1 LKSFQDGYFT
11 GPKHDVF
18 FTKDCPP
25 MRQNLPVTSR
35 ERTFASEQ
43 RLISATDIQG
53 NIQFCN
59 DAFVD
64 ISGFSREE
72 LIGQPHNLVRHP
84 DMPEP
89 VFAGMWDYLKKGQCW
104 MGIVKNRCKNGDYY
118 WVNAYVTP
126 ILQHGKVVG
135 FESVRVKP
143 TTEQVSRAQHVYQL
157 MKEGKSVAGSML
169 AQSWQLPVGLAA
181 VLAITVGAATLF
193 GHYGA
198 GVAATLSSLGL
209 LSVERASI
217 QKAQQKLKAQ
227 LSSPFLCPVASQVFT
242 GNSGAWAQLE
252 LALITEG
259 AHLRTVLTRL
269 EDAALLASK
278 ESSQAHNLSK
288 ATLASISS
296 QQHETDQTATAMN
309 QMTHTIAE
317 VAQNVQ
323 LTSNQAVNANELTSQ
338 GQLVAQQT
346 KDAIHALSKVV
357 QAISIAVTDLA
368 AQTSSITQ
376 AAEIIQQIAEQT
388 NLLALNAAIE
398 AARAGEQGR
407 GFAVVADEVRHLAQ
421 RTQESTKQIQQI
433 IKNLQLGAS
442 SAVTAANDGV
452 KATEL
457 GVAKVIETES
467 MLHGIMEAVNIIA
480 KMGHQIAV
488 AVEEQAHVS
497 EDINRQVSRIADLA
511 GDSYQQ
517 SEQAAAVSNDLERNA
532 ESLYQLVE
540 RFKK

>member
-1 LKSFQDGYFT
+1 
-11 GPKHDVF
+11 
-18 FTKDCPP
+18 
-25 MRQNLPVTSR
+25 MRQNLPVTTR
-35 ERTFASEQ
+35 ERTFPSEQ
-43 RLISATDIQG
+43 RLISATDVQG

-59 DAFVD
+59 DAFVE

-72 LIGQPHNLVRHP
+72 LIGKPHNLVRHP

-89 VFAGMWDYLKKGQCW
+89 VFAGMWDYLKKGHCW
-104 MGIVKNRCKNGDYY
+104 MGVVKNRCKNGDYY

-143 TTEQVSRAQHVYQL
+143 TAEQVSRAQQIYQQ
-157 MKEGKSVAGSML
+157 MKEGKTVGTGML
-169 AQSWQLPVGLAA
+169 QHSWQLPAGLAT
-181 VLAITVGAATLF
+181 VLALTMGGSMLF
-193 GHYGA
+193 GHIGA
-198 GVAATLSSLGL
+198 GVMAACSTLALFSI
-209 LSVERASI
+209 ERASVHR
-217 QKAQQKLKAQ
+217 AQQKLKGQ
-227 LSSPFLCPVASQVFT
+227 LSSPFLCPVATQVYT
-242 GNSGAWAQLE
+242 GKSGDWAQME

-269 EDAALLASK
+269 EDAAMLASK
-278 ESSQAHNLSK
+278 ESARAHSLSK
-288 ATLASISS
+288 STLNSIAS

-323 LTSNQAVNANELTSQ
+323 LTSNQAANANDLTSQ
-338 GQLVAQQT
+338 GQQVAIQT
-346 KDAIHALSKVV
+346 KDAIQALAKSV
-357 QAISIAVTDLA
+357 QAISQAVTDLA
-368 AQTSSITQ
+368 TQTSSITQ
-376 AAEIIQQIAEQT
+376 AADIIQQIAEQT

-407 GFAVVADEVRHLAQ
+407 GFAVVADEVRHLAK
-421 RTQESTKQIQQI
+421 RTQESTKQIQEI

-442 SAVTAANDGV
+442 SAVSAASDGM

-457 GVAKVIETES
+457 GVSKVIETET
-467 MLHGIMEAVNIIA
+467 MLQGIMDAVNIIA

-517 SEQAAAVSNDLERNA
+517 SEQAASVSSELEQNA

>member
-1 LKSFQDGYFT
+1 MYIFNNWRRCLEFDDSSTSLSLKSFQDGYFT

-84 DMPEP
+84 DMPEL

-209 LSVERASI
+209 LSVE
-217 QKAQQKLKAQ
+217 
-227 LSSPFLCPVASQVFT
+227 C
-242 GNSGAWAQLE
+242 
-252 LALITEG
+252 
-259 AHLRTVLTRL
+259 
-269 EDAALLASK
+269 
-278 ESSQAHNLSK
+278 
-288 ATLASISS
+288 
-296 QQHETDQTATAMN
+296 
-309 QMTHTIAE
+309 
-317 VAQNVQ
+317 
-323 LTSNQAVNANELTSQ
+323 
-338 GQLVAQQT
+338 
-346 KDAIHALSKVV
+346 
-357 QAISIAVTDLA
+357 
-368 AQTSSITQ
+368 
-376 AAEIIQQIAEQT
+376 
-388 NLLALNAAIE
+388 
-398 AARAGEQGR
+398 
-407 GFAVVADEVRHLAQ
+407 
-421 RTQESTKQIQQI
+421 
-433 IKNLQLGAS
+433 
-442 SAVTAANDGV
+442 
-452 KATEL
+452 
-457 GVAKVIETES
+457 
-467 MLHGIMEAVNIIA
+467 
-480 KMGHQIAV
+480 
-488 AVEEQAHVS
+488 
-497 EDINRQVSRIADLA
+497 
-511 GDSYQQ
+511 
-517 SEQAAAVSNDLERNA
+517 
-532 ESLYQLVE
+532 
-540 RFKK
+540 

>member
-1 LKSFQDGYFT
+1 
-11 GPKHDVF
+11 
-18 FTKDCPP
+18 
-25 MRQNLPVTSR
+25 MRQNLPVTSK
-35 ERTFASEQ
+35 ERTFPAEQ
-43 RLISATDIQG
+43 RLISSTDVRG
-53 NIQFCN
+53 NILYCN

-64 ISGFSREE
+64 ISGFSRDE

-84 DMPEP
+84 DMPEA
-89 VFAGMWDYLKKGQCW
+89 VFAGMWDYLKTGKCW
-104 MGIVKNRCKNGDYY
+104 MGVVKNRCKNGDYY

-126 ILQHGKVVG
+126 ILQHGQLAG

-143 TTEQVSRAQHVYQL
+143 TVEQVQRAEQMYRRMQ
-157 MKEGKSVAGSML
+157 EGKKPAG
-169 AQSWQLPVGLAA
+169 QLLPESLHVPLGAAA
-181 VLAITVGAATLF
+181 VMVITVAAAGWL
-193 GHYGA
+193 GQYGA
-198 GVAATLSSLGL
+198 GVAAAVSSFAM
-209 LSVERASI
+209 VWFERAGTTR
-217 QKAQQKLKAQ
+217 AKLQLQAQ
-227 LSSPFLCPVASQVFT
+227 LSNPFLCPVASQVYT
-242 GNSGAWAQLE
+242 GKSNSWGRLE
-252 LALITEG
+252 LALVTEA

-278 ESSQAHNLSK
+278 ESAHAHQLSE
-288 ATLASISS
+288 ATLGSISS
-296 QQHETDQTATAMN
+296 QQQEMDQTATAMN

-323 LTSNQAVNANELTSQ
+323 LTSNQAANANDLTGQ

-346 KDAIHALSKVV
+346 KDAINALARTV
-357 QAISIAVTDLA
+357 QAISSAVTDLA
-368 AQTSSITQ
+368 TQTSSITQ

-421 RTQESTKQIQQI
+421 RTQESTKQIQMI
-433 IKNLQLGAS
+433 INNLQSGA
-442 SAVTAANDGV
+442 TAAVSAATEGMH
-452 KATEL
+452 ATEL
-457 GVAKVIETES
+457 GVAKVQETEQ

-511 GDSYQQ
+511 GDSYHN
-517 SEQAAAVSNDLERNA
+517 SEQAAAVSSDLERNA

>member
-1 LKSFQDGYFT
+1 
-11 GPKHDVF
+11 
-18 FTKDCPP
+18 
-25 MRQNLPVTSR
+25 MRQNLPVTTR
-35 ERTFASEQ
+35 ERTFAAEQ
-43 RLISATDIQG
+43 RLISATDVQG

-59 DAFVD
+59 DAFVE

-72 LIGQPHNLVRHP
+72 LIGKPHNLVRHP
-84 DMPEP
+84 DMPEA
-89 VFAGMWDYLKKGQCW
+89 VFAGMWDYLKQGQCW

-143 TTEQVSRAQHVYQL
+143 TAEQVSRAQQAYQL
-157 MKEGKSVAGSML
+157 MKDGKSITSGAWTS
-169 AQSWQLPVGLAA
+169 SWQLP
-181 VLAITVGAATLF
+181 
-193 GHYGA
+193 A
-198 GVAATLSSLGL
+198 GVAAAFAVTVGGSWLFGSYGAGIAAALASFGLVSL
-209 LSVERASI
+209 ERAAMHSS
-217 QKAQQKLKAQ
+217 QQKLKAK
-227 LSSPFLCPVASQVFT
+227 LSSPFMCPVASQVYT
-242 GNSGAWAQLE
+242 GRSDHWAQLE

-269 EDAALLASK
+269 EDAAMLASK
-278 ESSQAHNLSK
+278 ESARAHHLSK
-288 ATLASISS
+288 ATLQSITS
-296 QQHETDQTATAMN
+296 QQNETDQTATAMN

-323 LTSNQAVNANELTSQ
+323 LTSNQAANANDLTNQ
-338 GQLVAQQT
+338 GQHVAQQT
-346 KDAIHALSKVV
+346 KDAIQALARAV
-357 QAISIAVTDLA
+357 QAISSAVTELA
-368 AQTSSITQ
+368 TQTSSITQ
-376 AAEIIQQIAEQT
+376 AADIIQQIAEQT

-407 GFAVVADEVRHLAQ
+407 GFAVVADEVRNLAK
-421 RTQESTKQIQQI
+421 RTQESTKQIQEI
-433 IKNLQLGAS
+433 IKNLQLGAT
-442 SAVTAANDGV
+442 SAVSAANDGM

-457 GVAKVIETES
+457 GVSKVIETET
-467 MLHGIMEAVNIIA
+467 MLQGIMDAVNIIA

-511 GDSYQQ
+511 GESYQQ
-517 SEQAAAVSNDLERNA
+517 SEQAASVSSDLEQNA

>member
-1 LKSFQDGYFT
+1 
-11 GPKHDVF
+11 
-18 FTKDCPP
+18 
-25 MRQNLPVTSR
+25 MRQNLPVTSK
-35 ERTFASEQ
+35 ERTFAAEQ
-43 RLISATDIQG
+43 RLISATDVQG

-59 DAFVD
+59 DAFVE
-64 ISGFSREE
+64 ISGFTREE

-89 VFAGMWDYLKKGQCW
+89 IFASMWDYLKKGQCW

-126 ILQHGKVVG
+126 VLQHGKVVG
-135 FESVRVKP
+135 FESVRVRP
-143 TTEQVSRAQHVYQL
+143 TAEQVSRAERVYQQI
-157 MKEGKSVAGSML
+157 KEGKSVSAHSL
-169 AQSWQLPVGLAA
+169 AHAWQLPVGIAAILA
-181 VLAITVGAATLF
+181 VTVGAGMLF
-193 GHYGA
+193 GSYGA
-198 GVAATLSSLGL
+198 GVTAAAASFGLMSL
-209 LSVERASI
+209 ERAGMR
-217 QKAQQKLKAQ
+217 KAQQKLKAQ
-227 LSSPFLCPVASQVFT
+227 LNSPFLCPVASQVYT
-242 GNSGAWAQLE
+242 GDSSPWAELE

-269 EDAALLASK
+269 EDAAMLASR
-278 ESSQAHNLSK
+278 ESAQAHNLSK
-288 ATLASISS
+288 ATLTSISS

-323 LTSNQAVNANELTSQ
+323 LTSNQAANANELTCQ
-338 GQLVAQQT
+338 GQQVAQQT
-346 KDAIHALSKVV
+346 KDAIQALARAV
-357 QAISIAVTDLA
+357 QAISAAVTELA
-368 AQTSSITQ
+368 TQTTSITQ

-421 RTQESTKQIQQI
+421 RTQESTKQIQVI

-442 SAVTAANDGV
+442 SAVSAANDGV

-457 GVAKVIETES
+457 GVSKVIETEN
-467 MLHGIMEAVNIIA
+467 MLQGIMEAVNIIA

-517 SEQAAAVSNDLERNA
+517 SEQAAAVSSDLEQNA

-540 RFKK
+540 RFKKQG

>member
-1 LKSFQDGYFT
+1 
-11 GPKHDVF
+11 
-18 FTKDCPP
+18 
-25 MRQNLPVTSR
+25 MRQNLPVTTR
-35 ERTFASEQ
+35 ERTFATEQ
-43 RLISATDIQG
+43 RLISATDVQG

-64 ISGFSREE
+64 VSGFTREE
-72 LIGQPHNLVRHP
+72 LIGKPHNLVRHP

-143 TTEQVSRAQHVYQL
+143 TAEQVHRAQLVYQN
-157 MKEGKSVAGSML
+157 MKDGKAVASGVF
-169 AQSWQLPVGLAA
+169 ANSWQLPVGVAA
-181 VLAITVGAATLF
+181 VMAVTVGGAMLF
-193 GHYGA
+193 GQYGA
-198 GVAATLSSLGL
+198 GVAAAFASFGLVSL
-209 LSVERASI
+209 ERAGTHS
-217 QKAQQKLKAQ
+217 AQQKFKAQ
-227 LSSPFLCPVASQVFT
+227 LSNPFLCPVASQVYT
-242 GNSGAWAQLE
+242 GKGGHWAQLE

-278 ESSQAHNLSK
+278 ESARAHNLSK
-288 ATLASISS
+288 ATLTSIAS
-296 QQHETDQTATAMN
+296 QQNETDQTATAMN
-309 QMTHTIAE
+309 EMTHTIAE

-338 GQLVAQQT
+338 GQQVALQT
-346 KDAIHALSKVV
+346 KDAIQALARAV
-357 QAISIAVTDLA
+357 QAISTAVSDLA
-368 AQTSSITQ
+368 TQTSSITQ
-376 AAEIIQQIAEQT
+376 AADIIQQIAEQT

-407 GFAVVADEVRHLAQ
+407 GFAVVADEVRHLAK
-421 RTQESTKQIQQI
+421 RTQESTKQIQLI

-442 SAVTAANDGV
+442 SAVSAANDGM

-457 GVAKVIETES
+457 GVAKVIETET
-467 MLHGIMEAVNIIA
+467 MLQGIMDAVNIIA

-511 GDSYQQ
+511 GESYQQ
-517 SEQAAAVSNDLERNA
+517 SEQAASVSSDLEQNA

>member
-1 LKSFQDGYFT
+1 
-11 GPKHDVF
+11 
-18 FTKDCPP
+18 

-35 ERTFASEQ
+35 ERTFTSEQ
-43 RLISATDIQG
+43 RLISATDVQG

-59 DAFVD
+59 DAFIE

-84 DMPEP
+84 DMPEK

-135 FESVRVKP
+135 FESVRVRP
-143 TTEQVSRAQHVYQL
+143 TAEQVSRAVLVYQQI
-157 MKEGKSVAGSML
+157 KEGRFVATGTL
-169 AQSWQLPVGLAA
+169 AHAWQLPVGIAA
-181 VLAITVGAATLF
+181 ILAITVGGALLF

-198 GVAATLSSLGL
+198 GVAAALSSFGFI
-209 LSVERASI
+209 SFERAAMH
-217 QKAQQKLKAQ
+217 KAQQKLKAQ
-227 LSSPFLCPVASQVFT
+227 LSNPFLCPVASQIYT
-242 GNSGAWAQLE
+242 SDGGQWAELE
-252 LALITEG
+252 LAMITEG

-278 ESSQAHNLSK
+278 ESARAHNLSK
-288 ATLASISS
+288 ATLALITS
-296 QQHETDQTATAMN
+296 QQNETDQTATAMN

-323 LTSNQAVNANELTSQ
+323 LTSNQAANANDLTGQ
-338 GQLVAQQT
+338 GQQVALQT
-346 KDAIHALSKVV
+346 KDAIHALAGAV
-357 QAISIAVTDLA
+357 QAISTAVSELA

-376 AAEIIQQIAEQT
+376 AADIIQQIAEQT

-407 GFAVVADEVRHLAQ
+407 GFAVVADEVRNLAK
-421 RTQESTKQIQQI
+421 RTQESTKQIQEI

-442 SAVTAANDGV
+442 SAVSAANDGM

-457 GVAKVIETES
+457 GVAKVIETEA
-467 MLHGIMEAVNIIA
+467 MLQGIMDAVNIIA

-497 EDINRQVSRIADLA
+497 EDINRQISRIADLA
-511 GDSYQQ
+511 GDSFQQ
-517 SEQAAAVSNDLERNA
+517 SEQAASVSSDLEQNA